1 MVVKKTIKIV
11 VTVIV
16 LLSLLFGAYLYVL
29 FHRLSPK
36 KPENIGI
43 RKNFKINWEGR
54 VNILILG
61 CDTRSSLNIGTRS
74 DTMILINVDFH
85 EKKIKVLPIPRDLR
99 VNVPG
104 HGSDKA
110 NSTINSA
117 YFDDGGIPLTLKTI
131 EELLNIPIKLYV
143 EVDFESFK
151 KVIDSIGGLRYVV
164 EKDMYYFDPTD
175 NFLINLKE
183 GDQILDGE
191 KALQYVRFRND
202 EQGDFVVDN
211 DGKVYGRVSRQITF
225 IKELAKKLS
234 EYKNVLKINNL
245 VNIFT
250 NYVETNISS
259 TELLKFAILFKNTST
274 EDDLQ
279 TFNMPSSNGYI
290 DGISY
295 VIPDEEK
302 IKELVINNFVD
313 EATKKEMEE
322 PPSEP

>member
-1 MVVKKTIKIV
+1 MAVNKTIKIV
-11 VTVIV
+11 IIVIV
-16 LLSLLFGAYLYVL
+16 LLSILFGAYL
-29 FHRLSPK
+29 
-36 KPENIGI
+36 
-43 RKNFKINWEGR
+43 FKINWEGR

-74 DTMILINVDFH
+74 DTIILVNVDLQ

-99 VNVPG
+99 VNVPE
-104 HGSDKA
+104 HGLDKV

-117 YFDDGGIPLTLKTI
+117 YFEDGGIPLTLKTV

-143 EVDFESFK
+143 EVDFEGFK
-151 KVIDSIGGLRYVV
+151 KIIDSIGGLRYTV

-175 NFLINLKE
+175 NTLINLKE
-183 GDQILDGE
+183 GDQILDGDIE
-191 KALQYVRFRND
+191 LQYVRFRND
-202 EQGDFVVDN
+202 EQGDFALDD
-211 DGKVYGRVSRQITF
+211 DGKVYGRVGRQIVF

-259 TELLKFAILFKNTST
+259 TELLKFAILFKNIST
-274 EDDLQ
+274 EEDLQ
-279 TFNMPSSNGYI
+279 TLNMPSYNGYI
-290 DGISY
+290 NGISY

-302 IKELVINNFVD
+302 VKELVINYLVD
-313 EATKKEMEE
+313 EAAKKEMEQSVDE
-322 PPSEP
+322 P